1 MQATDWRKR
10 LQEAGLRATP
20 QRVLAA
26 ELVLA
31 RARHIT
37 PQQLHAELAARLP
50 GVSLNT
56 AYQILQQFAEL
67 GWVRRL
73 ALGARTWFDSN
84 TAPHDHLVCMACG
97 RIEDLPPAGG
107 RVAGVPEGWRVTRV
121 MRTAEGLCP
130 RCGTTE
136 RPAQSPLEPKSETGA
151 DTIHLW

>member
-1 MQATDWRKR
+1 MQRRDWQKR
-10 LQEAGLRATP
+10 LQQAGLRATP

-56 AYQILQQFAEL
+56 AYQILQQFEAL

-84 TAPHDHLVCMACG
+84 TTPHDHLVCTRCG
-97 RIEDLPPAGG
+97 RMEDLPPEQAQLSS
-107 RVAGVPEGWRVTRV
+107 VPQGWRITRV
-121 MRTAEGLCP
+121 MRIAEGLCP
-130 RCGTTE
+130 RCLS
-136 RPAQSPLEPKSETGA
+136 R
-151 DTIHLW
+151 